1 METSFQEI
9 FTRFVANLTA
19 MDDTTVPFLGQSAD
33 EICKY
38 LRIAR
43 LEGTI
48 YKDLR
53 HEALNNGHTVT
64 FYDSGSDQLRKPYES
79 RHAVQNDTIAVYSV
93 YQTTACTPWNTEEL
107 THIQLLIDTLFV
119 FNGRDRLLTV
129 ADRFTYY
136 DEDDYRN
143 MRYFYRALGETHR
156 QGRFPA
162 LFAAQF
168 NLKHF
173 ALVNSQIGRASGNF
187 VMRNFYE
194 GLLEIIGTSGLICR
208 VGGDN
213 FIMLAEK
220 KYVDQVVNYLSG
232 TAIVYDA
239 NRGDRIMVS
248 ATAGIFIIPEDFQ
261 YHIPSDLMDCVMPA
275 AQASR
280 HSHTTDIIFYNEK
293 MVANKER
300 GSRLQRIFPD
310 ALAQH
315 EFKVYYQPK
324 VTVTSREIHGAEA
337 LCRWFHNGKLVP
349 PGDFIPILESGME
362 ICELDFYVL
371 DRVCRD
377 IRRWLDYGYPV
388 VRISVN
394 LSRRHMMDLDLFN
407 HIVQIIDR
415 HQVPHQ
421 YIEIELTET
430 TTDVAFTDLKR
441 VVNGLQQAGIFTS
454 VDDFGMGYSSL
465 NLIKEIPWNVLKVDR
480 SFLPEEGSPDAE
492 RRSVMFK
499 YVVAMARDLGLEVIT
514 EGVETEAQLNLLK
527 DNNCELAQGFYFD
540 KALPVDEF
548 EERLLRRVYP

>member
-1 METSFQEI
+1 MI
-9 FTRFVANLTA
+9 
-19 MDDTTVPFLGQSAD
+19 
-33 EICKY
+33 
-38 LRIAR
+38 
-43 LEGTI
+43 
-48 YKDLR
+48 
-53 HEALNNGHTVT
+53 
-64 FYDSGSDQLRKPYES
+64 
-79 RHAVQNDTIAVYSV
+79 
-93 YQTTACTPWNTEEL
+93 
-107 THIQLLIDTLFV
+107 
-119 FNGRDRLLTV
+119 
-129 ADRFTYY
+129 
-136 DEDDYRN
+136 
-143 MRYFYRALGETHR
+143 
-156 QGRFPA
+156 
-162 LFAAQF
+162 
-168 NLKHF
+168 
-173 ALVNSQIGRASGNF
+173 
-187 VMRNFYE
+187 
-194 GLLEIIGTSGLICR
+194 
-208 VGGDN
+208 GGDN

-300 GSRLQRIFPD
+300 ASRLQRIFPD

-480 SFLPEEGSPDAE
+480 SFLPEEGSHDAE

-527 DNNCELAQGFYFD
+527 ANNCELAQGFYFD

>member
-38 LRIAR
+38 LRITR

-53 HEALNNGHTVT
+53 HEALHNGHTLT
-64 FYDSGSDQLRKPYES
+64 FYDSGSDRLRQPYES
-79 RHAVQNDTIAVYSV
+79 RHTVQNDTIAVYSV

-107 THIQLLIDTLFV
+107 THIQFLIDTLFV

-143 MRYFYRALGETHR
+143 MRYFYRALGEIHR

-213 FIMLAEK
+213 FILLAEK

-300 GSRLQRIFPD
+300 ASRLQRIFPD

-514 EGVETEAQLNLLK
+514 EGVETEVQLNLLK
-527 DNNCELAQGFYFD
+527 ANNCELAQGFYFD